1 MSFPAQVLQQAQ
13 YDASVGGKN
22 MPKTAFQRAQGFL
35 RSKLMPGAPTPN
47 PSTMTSQQ
55 QAAFDA
61 KQGGR
66 LLQEFN
72 KTRTAGGPIGAGQN
86 IMGGLVTGGLIGAN
100 LAGLK
105 QVDNIIQE
113 EGGYGKLGERML
125 GLITRTDGLE
135 DFNKSQ
141 RPKASGTKIKI
152 GEKLYD
158 TGFHSKE
165 IAELRKKS
173 PGGGNAAQS
182 TPATRIQAP
191 LTSDPNP
198 GTDPRNAEYLAARA
212 GLKTDSTDEDIK
224 KVEDIGMTA
233 WAKANP
239 KLAAKVK
246 PGQSGYEQIFAD
258 KNKEKV
264 MDMMKTLNNPNIKPF
279 VEGVNV
285 PSTNFTTNLTNDVPV
300 DNYKGVMEDGAIT
313 ELAKGLDLEAPQF
326 NAQGFMNAFRE
337 DVINS
342 PKAAESPGLGNTV
355 DLPDVNNLIS
365 TLGEDEYFKRLDA
378 GLLTRN

>member
-1 MSFPAQVLQQAQ
+1 MPFPAQVLQQAQ

-22 MPKTAFQRAQGFL
+22 MPKNAFQRAQSFL

-86 IMGGLVTGGLIGAN
+86 IMGGLITGGLIGAN

-135 DFNKSQ
+135 DFKNSQ

-152 GEKLYD
+152 GDKLYD

-182 TPATRIQAP
+182 TTTYTPPVTGGLDTGSGNRDAK
-191 LTSDPNP
+191 LDPNAKDLA
-198 GTDPRNAEYLAARA
+198 GVMYVSNFKDGQTDMNAMQDYFKGQKNGENLA
-212 GLKTDSTDEDIK
+212 K
-224 KVEDIGMTA
+224 

-239 KLAAKVK
+239 ALAYKEYSKAR
-246 PGQSGYEQIFAD
+246 
-258 KNKEKV
+258 NKEKSA
-264 MDMMKTLNNPNIKPF
+264 DMAAYEEDYGSPMNQQSEQVFEQGKPD
-279 VEGVNV
+279 VI
-285 PSTNFTTNLTNDVPV
+285 TTSQFDVLSSP
-300 DNYKGVMEDGAIT
+300 T
-313 ELAKGLDLEAPQF
+313 ELSAPTRAAYDLVMANDNPIANIAIPEGDIPQDFLSTHMKKYGL
-326 NAQGFMNAFRE
+326 
-337 DVINS
+337 I
-342 PKAAESPGLGNTV
+342 K
-355 DLPDVNNLIS
+355 
-365 TLGEDEYFKRLDA
+365 
-378 GLLTRN
+378 

>member
-113 EGGYGKLGERML
+113 EGGYDKLGERML

-152 GEKLYD
+152 GEKL
-158 TGFHSKE
+158 
-165 IAELRKKS
+165 L
-173 PGGGNAAQS
+173 
-182 TPATRIQAP
+182 
-191 LTSDPNP
+191 
-198 GTDPRNAEYLAARA
+198 
-212 GLKTDSTDEDIK
+212 
-224 KVEDIGMTA
+224 
-233 WAKANP
+233 
-239 KLAAKVK
+239 
-246 PGQSGYEQIFAD
+246 
-258 KNKEKV
+258 
-264 MDMMKTLNNPNIKPF
+264 
-279 VEGVNV
+279 
-285 PSTNFTTNLTNDVPV
+285 
-300 DNYKGVMEDGAIT
+300 
-313 ELAKGLDLEAPQF
+313 
-326 NAQGFMNAFRE
+326 
-337 DVINS
+337 
-342 PKAAESPGLGNTV
+342 
-355 DLPDVNNLIS
+355 
-365 TLGEDEYFKRLDA
+365 
-378 GLLTRN
+378 